1 MGTAAAPSAY
11 EMIKVENVG
20 KGDSVGLI
28 TLHRPK
34 ALNALCDQLVRELNA
49 ACESFDNDSKVGAI
63 VITGSEK
70 AFAGRLLCW
79 RVWIR
84 VQMMCK
90 VRGKGQMH
98 VDHCSL

>member
-1 MGTAAAPSAY
+1 
-11 EMIKVENVG
+11 MIKVENVG

-49 ACESFDNDSKVGAI
+49 ACETFDKDSKVGAI

-70 AFAGRLLCW
+70 AFAGRLAGVGFREDSALGIRKG
-79 RVWIR
+79 RVCR
-84 VQMMCK
+84 LLQ
-90 VRGKGQMH
+90 
-98 VDHCSL
+98 